1 MELIHWIIDNFGL
14 FFGALFLFYL
24 YLIVR
29 RLTVLYDLLRHIPA
43 GEKSTPMVVGEIAA
57 LNFLN
62 PLFNKLS
69 FAKSSAHID
78 ALIDALW
85 AEIDCQIGVHFKA
98 LTGYVN
104 TLVLLGFAGTIF
116 GSIGAFNEMFHGLAQ
131 GESVVTVFAAS
142 WSNGL
147 ATALYTSL
155 GAAVIGGMLGTI
167 LCSRVLLT
175 RSRRLDTLVAIRI
188 SELLDDTEAGG
199 DGNYVTT

>member
-1 MELIHWIIDNFGL
+1 MELIHWIIDNFGA

-43 GEKSTPMVVGEIAA
+43 GETTTPTMVGEIRA
-57 LNFLN
+57 LNFLK
-62 PLFNKLS
+62 PLFDKLTC
-69 FAKSSAHID
+69 ARSSARVD

-85 AEIDCQIGVHFKA
+85 TEIDCQIGVHFKA

-131 GESVVTVFAAS
+131 GESAVTVFAAS

-175 RSRRLDTLVAIRI
+175 RSRRLESLVAIRI
-188 SELLDDTEAGG
+188 SELVDDSEVEGEG
-199 DGNYVTT
+199 DHVTT